1 MNAERVLVDTWGWLV
16 LADDRE
22 PRHRDV
28 RALIRNLWQHTQSA
42 LTTDYILDET
52 FTLVFRRLPFA
63 RAQRFVSTIET
74 AEQQGSLQ
82 VERISPE
89 RFALAKKLRLR
100 FRDKPL
106 ISFTDLTSMVVM
118 QELRMKRVLTADD
131 HFRHVGLGF
140 ELQP

>member
-1 MNAERVLVDTWGWLV
+1 MNADRVLVDTWGWLA

-22 PRHRDV
+22 PKHRDV
-28 RALIRNLWQHTQSA
+28 RALIQNAWRQTQA
-42 LTTDYILDET
+42 VLTTDYILDET

-63 RAQRFVSTIET
+63 RARRFVTTIET
-74 AEQQGSLQ
+74 AEKQGSLQ
-82 VERISPE
+82 VEGIGSD
-89 RFALAKKLRLR
+89 RFARAKKLHLR

-118 QELRMKRVLTADD
+118 QELRLKRVITADD
-131 HFRHVGLGF
+131 HFRHVGFGF

>member
-1 MNAERVLVDTWGWLV
+1 MNAERVLVDTWGWLA

-22 PRHRDV
+22 PKHRDV
-28 RALIRNLWQHTQSA
+28 RTLIRKLWQEGQSA

-89 RFALAKKLRLR
+89 RFALATKLRLR

-118 QELRMKRVLTADD
+118 QELRMKRVITADD

>member
-1 MNAERVLVDTWGWLV
+1 MNADRVLVDTWGWLA

-22 PRHRDV
+22 PKHRAV
-28 RALIRNLWQHTQSA
+28 RALVRALWQQAQAA

-63 RAQRFVSTIET
+63 TAQRFVRTIEA

-82 VERISPE
+82 VERISAE

-118 QELRMKRVLTADD
+118 QELRMRRVVTADD
-131 HFRHVGLGF
+131 HFRRVSLGF

>member
-1 MNAERVLVDTWGWLV
+1 MNGERLLVDTWGWLA

-28 RALIRNLWQHTQSA
+28 RAVVQAAGRQAQAL

-52 FTLVFRRLPFA
+52 LTLVFRRLPFG
-63 RAQRFVSTIET
+63 RAQRFLSTLEA
-74 AEQQGSLQ
+74 AERQGSLR
-82 VERISPE
+82 VEYISPE
-89 RFALAKKLRLR
+89 RFAAAKKLRLR

-106 ISFTDLTSMVVM
+106 ISFTDLTSMVIM

-140 ELQP
+140 ETQP

>member
-1 MNAERVLVDTWGWLV
+1 MNAERVLVDTWGWLA

-22 PRHRDV
+22 PKHRAV
-28 RALIRNLWQHTQSA
+28 RALIQNAWRQTEA
-42 LTTDYILDET
+42 VLTTDYILDET

-63 RAQRFVSTIET
+63 RARRFVSTIEA
-74 AEQQGSLQ
+74 AEQQRSLQ
-82 VERISPE
+82 TERISPE
-89 RFALAKKLRLR
+89 RFAVAKKLRLR

-118 QELRMKRVLTADD
+118 QELQVKRVITAND
-131 HFRHVGLGF
+131 HFRHVGFGF

>member
-1 MNAERVLVDTWGWLV
+1 MNAERVLVDTWGWLA

-22 PRHRDV
+22 PRHRHV
-28 RALIRNLWQHTQSA
+28 RTLIRKLWQEGQSA

-89 RFALAKKLRLR
+89 RFALATKLRLR
-100 FRDKPL
+100 FRDKLL

-118 QELRMKRVLTADD
+118 QELRMKRVITADD

>member
-1 MNAERVLVDTWGWLV
+1 MNTDGVLVDTWGWLA

-28 RALIRNLWQHTQSA
+28 RALIQNTWRQGHA
-42 LTTDYILDET
+42 VLTTDYVLDET

-63 RAQRFVSTIET
+63 RAKRFVAIIES
-74 AEQQGSLQ
+74 AEREGSLR
-82 VERISPE
+82 VEAIGAD
-89 RFALAKKLRLR
+89 RFARAKKLRLH

-118 QELRMKRVLTADD
+118 QELGMKRVITADD

-140 ELQP
+140 EPQP

>member
-1 MNAERVLVDTWGWLV
+1 MSAERVLVDTWGWLA

-22 PRHRDV
+22 PRHPDV
-28 RALIRNLWQHTQSA
+28 RALIQGAWRQAHA
-42 LTTDYILDET
+42 VLTTDYILDET
-52 FTLVFRRLPFA
+52 FTLVFRRLLFA
-63 RAQRFVSTIET
+63 KARRFVSTIET
-74 AEQQGSLQ
+74 AERQGSLQ

-118 QELRMKRVLTADD
+118 QELRMKRVLTADE